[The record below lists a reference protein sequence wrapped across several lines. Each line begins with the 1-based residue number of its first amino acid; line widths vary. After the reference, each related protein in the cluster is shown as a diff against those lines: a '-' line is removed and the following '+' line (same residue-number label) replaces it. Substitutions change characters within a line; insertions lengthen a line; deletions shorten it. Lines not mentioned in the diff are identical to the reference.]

1 MQSMTGPEL
10 KTVREQETSSTL
22 KQAGGGAL
30 SGQTRGRSIILV
42 PLPVLQ
48 KRVKDFAEIFEK
60 ITTFLI
66 VLKVLRQ
73 IFHQEGD

>member
-1 MQSMTGPEL
+1 MTGPEL

-22 KQAGGGAL
+22 KQARGGAL

-48 KRVKDFAEIFEK
+48 KRVKDFAGICFEK

-66 VLKVLRQ
+66 VLKALGQ